1 MAESIHGHEVMRLMA
16 AAPTGIPRDQLERAI
31 AERFGPEARFHTCS
45 ASNLTAGDLIRFLEG
60 RGKFS
65 PTTDG
70 ALSVDP
76 RKICNH
82 E

>member
-1 MAESIHGHEVMRLMA
+1 M
-16 AAPTGIPRDQLERAI
+16 ERAI